1 MKFYLIPTSA
11 NVFGCGHQVDDA
23 LKGEVSA
30 EYVTPTIASKLTV
43 DTEFSDAK
51 TTACV
56 TMGPMLVS
64 LVLLILHRLKAIVR
78 S

>member
-1 MKFYLIPTSA
+1 M
-11 NVFGCGHQVDDA
+11 
-23 LKGEVSA
+23 KGEVAA

-43 DTEFSDAK
+43 DTEFSNAK

-64 LVLLILHRLKAIVR
+64 LVLLKYTG
-78 S
+78 